1 MMITRSIAFGSI
13 GLNLV
18 FGKRRQ
24 KIQERMES
32 LTRRGSG
39 LNPLLPSTEKFRLFG
54 KFAG

>member
-39 LNPLLPSTEKFRLFG
+39 LNPSLPSTEKFRLFA